1 MPGCKKEI
9 DAMVVTAVGFM
20 AQANA
25 EIRAARQQHQLQRAE
40 RYRRGRPIAFI
51 DGLINDLE
59 TLNLKRVSRVPMSY
73 ESRLRQLRVLLS
85 ETAVPSRQL
94 EKLRTRIGIVKLMD
108 AVYAIQEGL
117 FQNDREVERDVWSN
131 ALAGLD

>member
-1 MPGCKKEI
+1 
-9 DAMVVTAVGFM
+9 MVMTAVGFM
-20 AQANA
+20 AHANA
-25 EIRAARQQHQLQRAE
+25 EIRAAQQRHQLQRAE
-40 RYRRGRPIAFI
+40 RFRRGRPMAFI

-85 ETAVPSRQL
+85 ETAVPSGQL

-108 AVYAIQEGL
+108 ALYAIQEGL
-117 FQNDREVERDVWSN
+117 FQNDWEVERDVSSY